1 MDLFDAS
8 LLITSGVCFL
18 SLLGMGMCILSMNKR
33 YSAWKD
39 NLGHVLMLVAVVNAL
54 IYLSMVVV
62 IVIGVV
68 SGQ

>member
-8 LLITSGVCFL
+8 LLITSAVCFL
-18 SLLGMGMCILSMNKR
+18 SLLAMGLCIVSMNKR
-33 YSAWKD
+33 YAAWKD
-39 NLGHVLMLVAVVNAL
+39 NLGHMFMLLAVLNGL
-54 IYLSMVVV
+54 IYLAMVVV